1 MSDQPKEGK
10 ATFKVGDWTC
20 VGTHGESLLGA
31 LRRHG
36 YEVPSLCYHEA
47 VSAYGACRLC
57 LVEVGKGGRRRL
69 TTSCNYPVQ
78 DGIEVFLDT
87 DKVVKHRQVVLRLLL
102 AMAPEAGKVREL
114 ALEHGVTDTP
124 FEKDKDN
131 KCILCGL
138 CNRVCKEIVRADAI
152 GFASRGLA
160 RKMASPYDEANE
172 ACIGCGACVY
182 VCPTRCIGMREEEN
196 LRHIV
201 RWHRVLPMKACRKC
215 GRSFAPAFQL
225 DAFAA
230 RIRADRGFFDLCQD
244 CR

>member
-1 MSDQPKEGK
+1 MSDRSGEGK
-10 ATFKVGDWTC
+10 ASFKVGDRIC
-20 VGTHGESLLGA
+20 AGTRGESLLGA
-31 LRRHG
+31 LRRLG

-87 DKVVKHRQVVLRLLL
+87 EKVMRHRRAVLQLLL
-102 AMAPEAGKVREL
+102 AMAPGAVEVREI
-114 ALEHGVTDTP
+114 ALEHGVVDTP
-124 FEKDKDN
+124 FRKDGDN
-131 KCILCGL
+131 ECILCGL
-138 CNRVCKEIVRADAI
+138 CNRVCKEIVGADAI

-160 RKMASPYDEANE
+160 RKMTTPYDEENE
-172 ACIGCGACVY
+172 ACIGCGACAY
-182 VCPTRCIGMREEEN
+182 VCPTRCIGIREEEN
-196 LRHIV
+196 VRHIL
-201 RWHRVLPMKACRKC
+201 RWHRVLPMKSCRKC

-225 DAFAA
+225 ESFAA
-230 RIRADRGFFDLCQD
+230 RIRADRDFFDLCQD